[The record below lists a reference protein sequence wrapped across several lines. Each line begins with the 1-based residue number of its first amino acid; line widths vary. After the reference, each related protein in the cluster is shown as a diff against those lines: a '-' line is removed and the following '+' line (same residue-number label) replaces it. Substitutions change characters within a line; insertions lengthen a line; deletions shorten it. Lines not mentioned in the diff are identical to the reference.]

1 MKPEHVW
8 RETQKMIDE
17 AKRDA
22 PDIWAKVAVE
32 RILESGS
39 SQLMPSASATSVKTL
54 ASRFAYVSSEITCPS
69 GCAGLTRHA
78 AIVAGDQYVVR
89 DPVRVNY
96 ELPVQLKDGREEIAE
111 FFKEAADMVDFSWE
125 FLTARQA

>member
-1 MKPEHVW
+1 MLVGVARVRKLAPE
-8 RETQKMIDE
+8 ETQKMIDE

-69 GCAGLTRHA
+69 GCAGLTRYGHRVGDLSKYA
-78 AIVAGDQYVVR
+78 AMERENQLTSVLAYC
-89 DPVRVNY
+89 PTC
-96 ELPVQLKDGREEIAE
+96 ELIFDATI
-111 FFKEAADMVDFSWE
+111 
-125 FLTARQA
+125 